1 MNSELLTISNL
12 NIMYHRSTDVSLT
25 LKDPHYP
32 DHDLGIILLSVILT
46 PKEGEP
52 RDVVSL
58 PELLLVPLAHVL
70 RAFSGDRGV
79 TARWNSSPLMVA
91 VSTWVALIHAH
102 FVFSTEISQLI
113 NQIRTSCCK

>member
-1 MNSELLTISNL
+1 MTIPNL
-12 NIMYHRSTDVSLT
+12 SVLYHRSTDVTLT

-58 PELLLVPLAHVL
+58 LELFLLPLAHVL
-70 RAFSGDRGV
+70 RSSSGHRG
-79 TARWNSSPLMVA
+79 TIGSRYGETLAGSTLGSSHPCSFCLFH
-91 VSTWVALIHAH
+91 SDFL
-102 FVFSTEISQLI
+102 S
-113 NQIRTSCCK
+113 

>member
-1 MNSELLTISNL
+1 MTIPNL
-12 NIMYHRSTDVSLT
+12 NTLYHRSTDVTLT

-58 PELLLVPLAHVL
+58 LELFLLPLAHVL
-70 RAFSGDRGV
+70 RSSSGYRGIIRSRC
-79 TARWNSSPLMVA
+79 TWNSSYEHPG
-91 VSTWVALIHAH
+91 
-102 FVFSTEISQLI
+102 
-113 NQIRTSCCK
+113 

>member
-1 MNSELLTISNL
+1 MTISNL
-12 NIMYHRSTDVSLT
+12 NIIYHRSTDVSLT

-58 PELLLVPLAHVL
+58 PELFLLTLAHMQ
-70 RAFSGDRGV
+70 RTFSGDRGI
-79 TARWNSSPLMVA
+79 TAD
-91 VSTWVALIHAH
+91 AH
-102 FVFSTEISQLI
+102 ETLAHSWLL
-113 NQIRTSCCK
+113 